1 MSVVLQIVATFQPF
15 TSLFH
20 HEANAGTM
28 TGASVTLKVANLCAV
43 QFHNGHLDFF
53 KIFYNSN
60 VVLQNSTYL

>member
-1 MSVVLQIVATFQPF
+1 MSVVLQIVATFQTF

-53 KIFYNSN
+53 
-60 VVLQNSTYL
+60 